1 MITLAVIIAKPVPY
15 VEEFFE
21 KIAELNFPKK
31 NIDLFIYNNQK
42 KNTKDVDNF
51 VKNYRSE
58 YRSVLVKGLDSG
70 ICEYSAR
77 NEAL

>member
-1 MITLAVIIAKPVPY
+1 MITLAVIIGKPVPY

-21 KIAELNFPKK
+21 KIAGLNFPKK

-42 KNTKDVDNF
+42 RSAKDVDNF
-51 VKNYRSE
+51 VKNHRSE
-58 YRSVLVKGLDSG
+58 YRSVLVKGLDAG